1 MDSPTTRLEV
11 QILGKTIECRDRDVI
26 GRMGTVAPDLFA
38 PLLEFAPQHI
48 IIEREQQAWS
58 FYIPEYV
65 KEPVLLDGE
74 PAAAG
79 PRHPL
84 LHSHH
89 VRVGN
94 TTLHFSVV
102 DEEKVKPAQPPEE
115 NVENMEE
122 SVSPE
127 MAAAALNA
135 QFFELLVNNVHD
147 LIAVVNRRG
156 RRLWNNPA
164 YATMLGY
171 TPEELKGTDSTVEI
185 HPDDQPL
192 VRKTLE
198 DTIRTGQGRRIEYRM
213 RHREGRWLFLESD
226 GMVVPNWPGAGTVL
240 IVIARDVTARKR
252 SEYEMRKRNRRQ
264 RQQAAVVAKI
274 TGSPEFLAGNLD
286 ACLAMIT
293 EALVETLNCD
303 RGAIWL
309 INEESGRLLCADL
322 CTNGQMT
329 HDSGEDSLPLS
340 MVPHYLQSLRA
351 VRALIAAQ
359 ALHHPGL
366 RELAVHYLPANRIV
380 TKLDVP
386 IRRGNG
392 LLGVVTCEGTHQHE
406 WTIDEQNF
414 VSSLADLFLAVYETQ
429 ERIRTYQ
436 ALQESQQKLA
446 SETAEAARYVLS
458 LLPAR
463 LTGEITTDWLFVP
476 SEQLGGDAF
485 GYHWMDAD
493 HFAIYLLDVVGHGVG
508 AALLSVTALNVF
520 RNQGLPEVDFHDP
533 AAVLS
538 ALNQSFEMNEQNEM
552 YFTAWYGVF
561 HRPSRT
567 LRYSAAGHP
576 PAILFTGDSPAS
588 TSMKELRA
596 PGLMIGAVAE
606 SRYTTES
613 TTLGAFG
620 RLYVFS
626 DGAYEVSKR
635 DGSAMSFDEFTAV
648 LTKPPTSET
657 GELCAIVDQ
666 MRQIQGAQMLPDDC
680 SLLKLIFS

>member
-1 MDSPTTRLEV
+1 MDSTKTRLEV
-11 QILGKTIECRDRDVI
+11 QVLGKTIECHDGDVI
-26 GRMGTVAPDLFA
+26 GRSGTVAPDIFSNL
-38 PLLEFAPQHI
+38 PEFANRHLIFGQDD
-48 IIEREQQAWS
+48 QGWF
-58 FYIPEYV
+58 FYIPENV
-65 KEPVLLDGE
+65 KDPVLLDGD
-74 PAAAG
+74 PAEAG

-84 LHSHH
+84 PHSHH
-89 VRVGN
+89 VRIGN
-94 TTLHFSVV
+94 TTLRLVV
-102 DEEKVKPAQPPEE
+102 KNSELP
-115 NVENMEE
+115 MEE
-122 SVSPE
+122 RPTAAEEDQPSSVSPE

-156 RRLWNNPA
+156 RRLWNNTA

-171 TPEELKGTDSTVEI
+171 TPEELMGTDSTVEI

-192 VRKTLE
+192 VKKTLDE
-198 DTIRTGQGRRIEYRM
+198 TIRTGKGRRIEYRM

-226 GMVVPNWPGAGTVL
+226 GVVVPNWPGAGTVL
-240 IVIARDVTARKR
+240 VIIARDVTARKR

-264 RQQAAVVAKI
+264 QQQAAVVAKI
-274 TGSPEFLAGNLD
+274 TGSPEFLSGDLT

-293 EALVETLNCD
+293 EALVETLDCE
-303 RGAIWL
+303 RAAIWL
-309 INEESGRLLCADL
+309 VNEESGRLHCADL
-322 CTNGQMT
+322 CTNGRLT
-329 HDSGEDSLPLS
+329 HDSGEDSLPLA
-340 MVPHYLQSLRA
+340 MIPHYLQSLRS
-351 VRALIAAQ
+351 VRTLIAAQ
-359 ALHHPGL
+359 AIHHPGL
-366 RELAVHYLPANRIV
+366 RELAEHYLPANRIV

-386 IRRGNG
+386 VRRSTG
-392 LLGVVTCEGTHQHE
+392 LLGVLTCEGTHQHD
-406 WTIDEQNF
+406 WTIGEQNF
-414 VSSLADLFLAVYETQ
+414 VASLADLFLAVYETQ
-429 ERIRTYQ
+429 ERIRTYN

-458 LLPAR
+458 LLPDK
-463 LTGEITTDWLFVP
+463 LTGTITTDWLFVP

-485 GYHWMDAD
+485 GYHWMDDD

-520 RNQGLPEVDFHDP
+520 RNQGLPEVDFCEP
-533 AAVLS
+533 AEVLA
-538 ALNQSFEMNEQNEM
+538 ALNHSFEMNEQNEM

-588 TSMKELRA
+588 TTMKVLKA

-606 SRYTTES
+606 SRYIAES
-613 TTLGAFG
+613 VTLGPYG

-635 DGSAMSFDEFTAV
+635 DGSAMSFEEFTDV
-648 LTKPPTSET
+648 LSQPPPSDA
-657 GELCAIVDQ
+657 GELTAVVDQ
-666 MRQIQGAQMLPDDC
+666 MREIQGAKILPDDC
-680 SLLKLIFS
+680 SLLKLVFN

>member
-1 MDSPTTRLEV
+1 MSSPQTRLEV
-11 QILGKTIECRDRDVI
+11 QILGKTFDCHDGDVI
-26 GRMGTVAPDLFA
+26 GHTGTVAPEIFGKLPDFA
-38 PLLEFAPQHI
+38 NRHLVINQSGATWFFHI
-48 IIEREQQAWS
+48 
-58 FYIPEYV
+58 PDNV
-65 KEPVLLDGE
+65 KTPVLLDGE
-74 PAAAG
+74 PVEAG
-79 PRHPL
+79 PRIPL

-89 VRVGN
+89 IRVGY
-94 TTLHFSVV
+94 TAFHFAVINEELSKEETAALD
-102 DEEKVKPAQPPEE
+102 DEASA
-115 NVENMEE
+115 

-127 MAAAALNA
+127 IAAAALNA
-135 QFFELLVNNVHD
+135 AFFELLVNNVHD

-156 RRLWNNPA
+156 RRLWNNAA
-164 YATMLGY
+164 YATVLGY
-171 TPEELKGTDSTVEI
+171 TPEEIMGTDSTVEI

-192 VRKTLE
+192 VKKTLDE
-198 DTIRTGQGRRIEYRM
+198 TIRSGKGQRIEYRM

-226 GMVVPNWPGAGTVL
+226 GVVVPNWPGAGTVL
-240 IVIARDVTARKR
+240 VVIARDVTARKR

-274 TGSPEFLAGNLD
+274 TGSHEFLSGDFN

-309 INEESGRLLCADL
+309 VKEETGRLLCADL

-329 HDSGEDSLPLS
+329 HDTGEDSLPLS
-340 MVPHYLQSLRA
+340 MIPHYLHSLRA
-351 VRALIAAQ
+351 VRTLIAAQ

-366 RELAVHYLPANRIV
+366 RELAEHYLPANRIV

-386 IRRGNG
+386 IRRGEG
-392 LLGVVTCEGTHQHE
+392 LLGVLTCEGTHQHE

-414 VSSLADLFLAVYETQ
+414 VASLADLFLAAYETQ
-429 ERIRTYQ
+429 ERIRTYN

-458 LLPAR
+458 LLPAK
-463 LTGEITTDWLFVP
+463 LVGAITTDWLFVP

-485 GYHWMDAD
+485 GYHWMDDD

-520 RNQGLPEVDFHDP
+520 RNEGLPDVDFREP

-538 ALNQSFEMNEQNEM
+538 ALNRSFEMNEQNEM

-576 PAILFTGDSPAS
+576 PAILFTGDSAAS
-588 TSMKELRA
+588 ATMKELRA

-606 SRYTTES
+606 SRYITES
-613 TTLGAFG
+613 VTLGSFG

-635 DGSAMSFDEFTAV
+635 DGSAMSFDEFTEILAE
-648 LTKPPTSET
+648 PPASTA
-657 GELCAIVDQ
+657 GELQGIVDQ
-666 MRQIQGAQMLPDDC
+666 MREIQGAKILPDDC
-680 SLLKLIFS
+680 SLLKLIFN

>member
-1 MDSPTTRLEV
+1 MDSPKTRLEV
-11 QILGKTIECRDRDVI
+11 QVLGRTLECRDGDVI
-26 GRMGTVAPDLFA
+26 GRSGTVAPDLFA
-38 PLLEFAPQHI
+38 NLPEFANRHLIIGKDERTWFFHI
-48 IIEREQQAWS
+48 
-58 FYIPEYV
+58 PDNV
-65 KEPVLLDGE
+65 KSPVMLDGE
-74 PAAAG
+74 PAEAG

-89 VRVGN
+89 LRVGS
-94 TTLHFSVV
+94 TTLHFAVV
-102 DEEKVKPAQPPEE
+102 DEAQETEEGPTPEE
-115 NVENMEE
+115 EAAAS

-127 MAAAALNA
+127 VAAAALNA
-135 QFFELLVNNVHD
+135 EFFELLVNNVHD

-156 RRLWNNPA
+156 RRLWNNSA

-171 TPEELKGTDSTVEI
+171 TPEEIMGTDSTVEI

-192 VRKTLE
+192 VKKTLAE
-198 DTIRTGQGRRIEYRM
+198 TIRTGKGRRIEYRM

-226 GMVVPNWPGAGTVL
+226 GLVVPNWPGAGTVL
-240 IVIARDVTARKR
+240 IIIARDVTARKR

-264 RQQAAVVAKI
+264 RQQSAVVAKI
-274 TGSPEFLAGNLD
+274 TGSSEFLAGD
-286 ACLAMIT
+286 MTACLAMLT

-303 RGAIWL
+303 RAAIWL
-309 INEESGRLLCADL
+309 VNEPTGRLVCADL

-329 HDSGEDSLPLS
+329 HDTGEDSLPLS
-340 MVPHYLQSLRA
+340 MITHYLQSLRS

-359 ALHHPGL
+359 AMHHPGL
-366 RELAVHYLPANRIV
+366 RELATHYLPANRIV

-386 IRRGNG
+386 IRRGEG
-392 LLGVVTCEGTHQHE
+392 LLGVLTCEGSHQHE
-406 WTIDEQNF
+406 WTIDEQSF
-414 VSSLADLFLAVYETQ
+414 VASLGDLFLAVYETQ
-429 ERIRTYQ
+429 ERIRTYN

-458 LLPAR
+458 LFPAK
-463 LTGEITTDWLFVP
+463 LAGAITTDWLFIP

-485 GYHWMDAD
+485 GYHWMDDD

-520 RNQGLPEVDFHDP
+520 RNQGLPEVDFREP

-576 PAILFTGDSPAS
+576 PAILFTGDSPAA
-588 TSMKELRA
+588 TTMKELRA

-606 SRYTTES
+606 SRYITES
-613 TTLGAFG
+613 VTLGAFG

-635 DGSAMSFDEFTAV
+635 DGNAMSFDEFTEV
-648 LTKPPTSET
+648 LTEPPASDA
-657 GELCAIVDQ
+657 GELTGIVD
-666 MRQIQGAQMLPDDC
+666 RIREIQGEKILPDDC
-680 SLLKLIFS
+680 SLLKLIFN

>member
-1 MDSPTTRLEV
+1 MNSPTTRLEV
-11 QILGKTIECRDRDVI
+11 QLLGRTIECRDGDVI
-26 GRMGTVAPDLFA
+26 GRNGTVATDLFA
-38 PLLEFAPQHI
+38 NLTEFANRHLI
-48 IIEREQQAWS
+48 IGKNERAW
-58 FYIPEYV
+58 FFHIPENV
-65 KEPVLLDGE
+65 RIPVLLDGE
-74 PAAAG
+74 PAEPG
-79 PRHPL
+79 PRHSL

-94 TTLHFSVV
+94 TTLHFVVV
-102 DEEKVKPAQPPEE
+102 DDAQETEEGPLPGEE
-115 NVENMEE
+115 TATA

-127 MAAAALNA
+127 IAALALNA
-135 QFFELLVNNVHD
+135 DFFELLVNNVHD

-156 RRLWNNPA
+156 QRLWNNSA
-164 YATMLGY
+164 YATVLGY

-192 VRKTLE
+192 VKKTLTE
-198 DTIRTGQGRRIEYRM
+198 TIRTGQGRRIEYRM

-226 GMVVPNWPGAGTVL
+226 GLVVPNWPGAGTVL
-240 IVIARDVTARKR
+240 VVIARDVTARKR

-274 TGSPEFLAGNLD
+274 TGCPEFLSGDMA
-286 ACLAMIT
+286 ACLAMLT

-303 RGAIWL
+303 RAAIWL
-309 INEESGRLLCADL
+309 VNEQAERLVCADL
-322 CTNGQMT
+322 CTSGQMT
-329 HDSGEDSLPLS
+329 HDTGEDSLPLS
-340 MVPHYLQSLRA
+340 MITHYLQSLRS

-366 RELAVHYLPANRIV
+366 RELATHYLPANRIV

-386 IRRGNG
+386 IRRGDG

-406 WTIDEQNF
+406 WTIDEQSF
-414 VSSLADLFLAVYETQ
+414 VASLADLFLAVYETH
-429 ERIRTYQ
+429 ERIRTYH

-458 LLPAR
+458 LFPSR
-463 LTGEITTDWLFVP
+463 LTGVISTDWLFIP

-485 GYHWMDAD
+485 GYHWMDED

-533 AAVLS
+533 AAVLA

-576 PAILFTGDSPAS
+576 PAILFTGDSP
-588 TSMKELRA
+588 TTTTMKELRA

-606 SRYTTES
+606 SRYITES
-613 TTLGAFG
+613 VTLGAFS

-635 DGSAMSFDEFTAV
+635 DGSAMSFDEFTEV
-648 LTKPPTSET
+648 LTQPPASDA
-657 GELCAIVDQ
+657 GELAGIVD
-666 MRQIQGAQMLPDDC
+666 RIRDIQGAKVLPDDC
-680 SLLKLIFS
+680 SLLKLIFN